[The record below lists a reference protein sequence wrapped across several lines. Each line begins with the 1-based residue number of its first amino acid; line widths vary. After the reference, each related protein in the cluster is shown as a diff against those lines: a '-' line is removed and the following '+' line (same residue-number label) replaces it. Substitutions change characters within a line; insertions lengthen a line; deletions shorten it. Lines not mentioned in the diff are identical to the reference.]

1 MDGPFLFMK
10 ILITG
15 GSSLLGKY
23 LISTAPDNAD
33 IQATWYTNYVSP
45 MHQMDV
51 TNKSQV
57 RYVFDKVKPNLVI
70 HCAANGSVDYAE
82 NNWQEVQ
89 AVNVGGTE
97 NILKVARDYEAKVVY
112 ISTNAVFEG
121 INPPYTEDS
130 PRQPVNAYGSI
141 KRHAEQAVMDS
152 KSWVIVRPFM
162 IYGWPWANGR
172 QNWATIVSSKLAKGE
187 GLKVVNDCVWQPT
200 YAKDCAEAIWKLS
213 ETDKEVYNVAA
224 PERVSLYDFALKVAE
239 VWELDTKLIEGVS
252 SDYFPTIARRPK
264 DTSYDLKKLDSTGL
278 KLSGIEAGLK
288 QMKAEASE

>member
-1 MDGPFLFMK
+1 MK

-23 LISTAPDNAD
+23 LLLTAPSNAD

-57 RYVFDKVKPNLVI
+57 RYVFDKVQPELVI

-82 NNWQEVQ
+82 RNYQEVQ

-121 INPPYTEDS
+121 INPPYSEDS

-141 KRHAEQAVMDS
+141 KLRAEQAVMGS
-152 KSWVIVRPFM
+152 KSWVIIRPFM
-162 IYGWPWANGR
+162 LYGWPWPNGR
-172 QNWATIVSSKLAKGE
+172 QNWATIVSSKLANGE
-187 GLKVVNDCVWQPT
+187 GLKIVSDCIWQPT
-200 YAKDCAEAIWKLS
+200 YAKDCAEAIWQLS
-213 ETDKEVYNVAA
+213 EMDKEVYNVAA
-224 PERVSLYDFALKVAE
+224 PERVSLYDFALKVVE
-239 VWELDTKLIEGVS
+239 VWKLNAGLLEPVG

-264 DTSYDLKKLDSTGL
+264 DTSYDLKKLDTTGL
-278 KLSGIEAGLK
+278 KLNGVEAGLK
-288 QMKAEASE
+288 QMKAEASG